1 MEHPAPSWVT
11 PSPSPRWGRL
21 ERVVRASQGPGLPP
35 PLLSDTGQVF
45 AGRLTCPTNQ
55 LPPHSLAQGGVWG
68 DWEEPLLQCPLKT
81 HETGS
86 HLLATPQQTPP
97 TPGRRAVP
105 LLSPLGTCSTKPGP
119 TSYWLPPHP
128 SSTEK
133 GGGHRGKAGVPVP
146 SARREVAGRG
156 LGVRQSHQMPG
167 DRPRR
172 RRRLAHLTPILQSIT
187 HGESKSASRSS
198 IWL

>member
-86 HLLATPQQTPP
+86 HLLATPSKHPPLPADGLFPCSLPWGHAAPSPAPPATGSRP
-97 TPGRRAVP
+97 TPAQQRREGAIEA
-105 LLSPLGTCSTKPGP
+105 KPGSLCP
-119 TSYWLPPHP
+119 LHDVRWL
-128 SSTEK
+128 
-133 GGGHRGKAGVPVP
+133 GGGWGSGSPTRCPATARGGGGAW
-146 SARREVAGRG
+146 
-156 LGVRQSHQMPG
+156 
-167 DRPRR
+167 
-172 RRRLAHLTPILQSIT
+172 LT
-187 HGESKSASRSS
+187 
-198 IWL
+198 